1 MQEKTA
7 WVFLLPVNDKN
18 KNPEDRHIYDLSF
31 GVFKLESCGIAK
43 SNIFLA
49 IDGINYDNISSLV
62 EQFTGSP
69 HKIYSTEKISDL
81 KKDSSFC
88 SNLVLFI
95 CGHGHEYG
103 LASHRGIT
111 PHKLLTTICSCTNF
125 KNIVVYLGP
134 CFSGIF
140 NYLPTSDTQN
150 IVFVGSTKFYSSIAT
165 SVTETIANGI
175 KYSWIADIFLMGVFR
190 WFTTPEDID
199 GDGLFTILDSYKSI
213 SLYTNKVYS
222 NIKKKNFPRLIQEI
236 PKQHNELKK
245 LIKQH
250 GACLHR
256 LRLFENVNWK
266 RFAKMSKELMTGIEL
281 KMIPLYDNID
291 RKLEIDLFNIQESWI
306 SDSMKALRIEY
317 KNGEIKTI

>member
-1 MQEKTA
+1 
-7 WVFLLPVNDKN
+7 
-18 KNPEDRHIYDLSF
+18 
-31 GVFKLESCGIAK
+31 
-43 SNIFLA
+43 
-49 IDGINYDNISSLV
+49 
-62 EQFTGSP
+62 
-69 HKIYSTEKISDL
+69 
-81 KKDSSFC
+81 
-88 SNLVLFI
+88 
-95 CGHGHEYG
+95 
-103 LASHRGIT
+103 
-111 PHKLLTTICSCTNF
+111 
-125 KNIVVYLGP
+125 
-134 CFSGIF
+134 
-140 NYLPTSDTQN
+140 
-150 IVFVGSTKFYSSIAT
+150 
-165 SVTETIANGI
+165 
-175 KYSWIADIFLMGVFR
+175 MGVFR

-256 LRLFENVNWK
+256 LRLFENANWK

-281 KMIPLYDNID
+281 KMIPLYDDID